1 MTVTIEIYQDY
12 AELYGIDTAALP
24 PPLAGESVLEY
35 IARAGL
41 GKEEDILAVVNG
53 VSRSVSYILKDGDAL
68 KIYPLAASG

>member
-12 AELYGIDTAALP
+12 SDLYSIDAAALP
-24 PPLAGESVLEY
+24 APQAGESVLEY
-35 IARAGL
+35 IVRSGL

-53 VSRSVSYILKDGDAL
+53 ASRSVSYILRDGDAL